1 MRTILAKLNNIINT
15 LEANG
20 FVKEAGKLDDLFN
33 QMAEKQMHGEKMPD
47 YIKSLQVGE
56 DEDSLFDK
64 PAQMSQDMM
73 QRAKDKFRPSMPPK
87 RKPGFDPSMNVEKE
101 FGADE
106 LDTAEYADVFE
117 DEEPMIKIK
126 RVD

>member
-33 QMAEKQMHGEKMPD
+33 EMAEKQMHGEKMPD
-47 YIKSLQVGE
+47 YIKSLQVEE

-64 PAQMSQDMM
+64 PAQMSKDMTE
-73 QRAKDKFRPSMPPK
+73 RSKDKFRPTMPPK
-87 RKPGFDPSMNVEKE
+87 FKPGFDPSMNVEKE

-106 LDTAEYADVFE
+106 LGTAEYADVFE
-117 DEEPMIKIK
+117 KPIIKIK